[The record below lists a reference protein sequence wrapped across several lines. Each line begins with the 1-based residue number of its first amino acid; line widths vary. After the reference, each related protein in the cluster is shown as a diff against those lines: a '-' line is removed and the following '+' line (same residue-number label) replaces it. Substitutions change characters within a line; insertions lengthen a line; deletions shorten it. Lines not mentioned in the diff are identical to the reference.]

1 MKVFG
6 FDIQDDWKNRESDIR
21 DAIYEMLIN
30 PRISVDGG
38 VDIVHLLINHNITMD
53 QFYSYLY
60 TQCDADD
67 EPEMTE
73 IYANL
78 DSWNAKLTFSS
89 EDINY
94 IATHKETCGYKVK
107 PTDIAGIVKYISERV
122 IGQDNAIKSLVTA
135 VWKHVHSVRNNLGLE
150 VPAQLLIGPTGV
162 GKTLILN
169 TLSEILNFPIIN
181 IFASTITAPGYKGG
195 DSFTDQIFS
204 QVSQYSIDVDNEP
217 IIIIV
222 HEVDKAVCS
231 GGKDGYNKELM
242 SSIMSCIEST
252 TIYKANVIGDP
263 QKINLKNVLVLFDGC
278 FDGIEKIIERRL
290 GFGRVGFNQA
300 QHYSTMNVRSMITRS
315 DLREYGMTR
324 EFVGRLSY
332 PICLNPMNEGL
343 IYDILTKSATSPIKA
358 YEKAFAKENMSLK
371 FSTVAL
377 KIIAKYLYKDV
388 EFGARSINAVLDKIM
403 SPFMP
408 LLSKPI
414 NGKLVVIGKKEV
426 CKILGIA
433 NISLNQ

>member
-1 MKVFG
+1 MKIFG
-6 FDIQDDWKNRESDIR
+6 FEIQDDMKDRESDIR
-21 DAIYEMLIN
+21 DAIYDVLIN
-30 PRISVDGG
+30 PRISVESGS
-38 VDIVHLLINHNITMD
+38 DIINMLLGNKITLE
-53 QFYSYLY
+53 QFYSYMA
-60 TQCDADD
+60 TQTYD
-67 EPEMTE
+67 EELE
-73 IYANL
+73 ESAIFANL
-78 DSWNAKLTFSS
+78 HQWNKKVHFSTS
-89 EDINY
+89 DIKY
-94 IATHKETCGYKVK
+94 LRACDETNKYHVK
-107 PTDIAGIVKYISERV
+107 PTDIEGIVKYISERV
-122 IGQDNAIKSLVTA
+122 IGQNKAIQSLVTA
-135 VWKHVHSVRNNLGLE
+135 VWKHCYAVRNNIDIE

-162 GKTLILN
+162 GKTKILN
-169 TLSEILNFPIIN
+169 TLSDLLDIPIIN

-222 HEVDKAVCS
+222 HEVDKAVYC

-252 TIYKANVIGDP
+252 TIYKASVIGEP
-263 QKINLKNVLVLFDGC
+263 QSINLKNVLLLFDGC
-278 FDGIEKIIERRL
+278 FEGIEKIIERRL
-290 GFGRVGFNQA
+290 GSGRVGFNQA
-300 QHYSTMNVRSMITRS
+300 QHYSTKNVRSMITRS

-343 IYDILTKSATSPIKA
+343 IYDILKKSATSPVKA
-358 YEKAFAKENMSLK
+358 YEIAFAKGNMSLK

-388 EFGARSINAVLDKIM
+388 EFGARSINAVMDLIM
-403 SPFMP
+403 NPFMP

-414 NGKLVVIGKKEV
+414 NGKIVVIGKKEV

-433 NISLNQ
+433 SISLN